1 MLSLGTRTAAPLTQG
16 EHASVVRVCDLCSLV
31 VFGGFNG
38 TAILSDMFVFS
49 LHTYAWNRLNL
60 HGPLPLP
67 GVYGHT
73 MSAVPNSN
81 AVVVFGGCLSA
92 AKLSARTYWVDL
104 QSGTAVQVL
113 VQEPPPS
120 RFWHGECVSSTK
132 LYIFGGSGS
141 KSNALTDVA
150 MLDFFETTPVV
161 PSKISSRTSTPLRLT
176 LEPVVLATA
185 WAHRPVCCCCCCYT
199 PLPPSQA
206 R

>member
-1 MLSLGTRTAAPLTQG
+1 MCGFA
-16 EHASVVRVCDLCSLV
+16 CSLV

-38 TAILSDMFVFS
+38 TAILNDMFVFS

-67 GVYGHT
+67 GVYGHS

-132 LYIFGGSGS
+132 LYVFGGSGS

-161 PSKISSRTSTPLRLT
+161 PSKITSRELR
-176 LEPVVLATA
+176 VK
-185 WAHRPVCCCCCCYT
+185 
-199 PLPPSQA
+199 S
-206 R
+206 